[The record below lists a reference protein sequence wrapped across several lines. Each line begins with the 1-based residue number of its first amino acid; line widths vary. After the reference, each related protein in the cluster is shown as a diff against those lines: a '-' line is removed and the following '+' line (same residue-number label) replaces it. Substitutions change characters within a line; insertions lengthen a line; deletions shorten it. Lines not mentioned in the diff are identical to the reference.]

1 MDSSGANKAAY
12 QANAPV
18 DKMLQPPTEPHSRP
32 LSVMTTG
39 TTATA
44 QDKTGETWAM
54 DVNKDNCWEDLI
66 LTLGTYHAWHLDR
79 VLTRE

>member
-1 MDSSGANKAAY
+1 
-12 QANAPV
+12 
-18 DKMLQPPTEPHSRP
+18 
-32 LSVMTTG
+32 MTTG